1 MAQDNKNNQYG
12 LKKLS
17 GSDYEIA
24 EGQPDIRGWD
34 VKDENGKQ
42 IGEVEELIFD
52 ENARKVRYMVVDL
65 EDNDFDLDDRE
76 VLLPIGM
83 AQLHKDDDD
92 VLLPGVTAAQLSSL
106 PDYDDDSL
114 SGDLEDKV
122 RGVFGVGGATAGTAA
137 LSSTRGDDYYN
148 HDYFNEDN
156 LYRNRRGTSN
166 TSDTN
171 TSIPVIQEEIE
182 VGKKT
187 VETGGI
193 RLRSRI
199 VENQVQEDITL
210 REEKVSVNRTPVDRP
225 ATSADLREDTL
236 EATERAEVPIVNKEA
251 RVVEEISLNKDVNER
266 DEVIRDTVRSTEVDV
281 DKLEGDTTKRSTD
294 LDRS

>member
-1 MAQDNKNNQYG
+1 MALENKHSQYG

-34 VKDENGKQ
+34 VRDENGKQ

-65 EDNDFDLDDRE
+65 EDNEFDLDDRE
-76 VLLPIGM
+76 VMLPIGM

-92 VLLPGVTAAQLSSL
+92 VLLSGVTAAQLSSL

-114 SGDLEDKV
+114 SGDFEDKV
-122 RGVFGVGGATAGTAA
+122 RSVFGYGGAAAAGTAA

-148 HDYFNEDN
+148 HDHFNEDN
-156 LYRNRRGTSN
+156 LHRNRRGD
-166 TSDTN
+166 SDTN
-171 TSIPVIQEEIE
+171 TSIPVIQED
-182 VGKKT
+182 VDVSKQT

-199 VENQVQEDITL
+199 VENQVQKDITL
-210 REEKVSVNRTPVDRP
+210 REEKVSVSRTPVDRP

-236 EATERAEVPIVNKEA
+236 EVTERSEVPLVNKEA
-251 RVVEEISLNKDVNER
+251 RVVEEISLNKDVTER

-281 DKLEGDTTKRSTD
+281 DKLDGNTDKRNTD

>member
-1 MAQDNKNNQYG
+1 MALDNKNNQYG

-65 EDNDFDLDDRE
+65 EDNEFDLDDRE

-106 PDYDDDSL
+106 PEYDDDSL
-114 SGDLEDKV
+114 SGDFEDKV
-122 RGVFGVGGATAGTAA
+122 RGVFGLGGAAAGTAA
-137 LSSTRGDDYYN
+137 LSSTKGDDYYN
-148 HDYFNEDN
+148 HDHFNEDN
-156 LYRNRRGTSN
+156 LYKNRRG

-171 TSIPVIQEEIE
+171 TSIPVIKEELE
-182 VGKKT
+182 VGKQT

-225 ATSADLREDTL
+225 VTSAELREDTL
-236 EATERAEVPIVNKEA
+236 EATERAEVPVVTKEA
-251 RVVEEISLNKDVNER
+251 RVVEEISLNKDVTER

-281 DKLEGDTTKRSTD
+281 DKLEDNTTKRNTD
-294 LDRS
+294 LDKR

>member
-1 MAQDNKNNQYG
+1 MALESKHSQYG
-12 LKKLS
+12 LKKLK

-42 IGEVEELIFD
+42 IGEIEELIFD

-65 EDNDFDLDDRE
+65 EDNEFDLDDRE

-92 VLLPGVTAAQLSSL
+92 VLLPGVTAAQLSAL

-114 SGDLEDKV
+114 SGDFEDKV
-122 RGVFGVGGATAGTAA
+122 RGVFGYSGAAGAGTAA
-137 LSSTRGDDYYN
+137 LSSTRGDEYYN
-148 HDYFNEDN
+148 HDHFNEDN
-156 LYRNRRGTSN
+156 LYRNRRGASD
-166 TSDTN
+166 DTN

-187 VETGGI
+187 VETGGM

-236 EATERAEVPIVNKEA
+236 EATERAEVPVVNKEA
-251 RVVEEISLNKDVNER
+251 RVVEEISLNKEVTER
-266 DEVIRDTVRSTEVDV
+266 DEVIRDTVRNTEVDV
-281 DKLEGDTTKRSTD
+281 DKLEDNTTKRNTD

>member
-1 MAQDNKNNQYG
+1 MALESKNSQYG
-12 LKKLS
+12 LKKLK

-65 EDNDFDLDDRE
+65 EDNEFDLDDRE

-92 VLLPGVTAAQLSSL
+92 VLLPGITAAQLSSL
-106 PDYDDDSL
+106 PDFDDDSL
-114 SGDLEDKV
+114 SGDFEDKV
-122 RGVFGVGGATAGTAA
+122 RGVFGMGGATAAGSAA

-148 HDYFNEDN
+148 HDHFNEDN
-156 LYRNRRGTSN
+156 LLRNRRG

-171 TSIPVIQEEIE
+171 TSIPVIQEELE

-210 REEKVSVNRTPVDRP
+210 REEKVTVNRTPVDRA
-225 ATSADLREDTL
+225 ATSSDIREDTL
-236 EATERAEVPIVNKEA
+236 EVTERSEVPVVNKEA
-251 RVVEEISLNKDVNER
+251 RVVEEISLNKDVTER

-281 DKLEGDTTKRSTD
+281 DKLEGNTNKRDTD
-294 LDRS
+294 LDKR

>member
-1 MAQDNKNNQYG
+1 MALDNKNNQYG

-52 ENARKVRYMVVDL
+52 ETARKVRYMVVDL
-65 EDNDFDLDDRE
+65 EDNEFDLDDRE

-92 VLLPGVTAAQLSSL
+92 VLLSGVTAAQLKSL

-114 SGDLEDKV
+114 SGDFEDKV
-122 RGVFGVGGATAGTAA
+122 RGVFGLGGAAAAGTAA
-137 LSSTRGDDYYN
+137 LASTRGDDYYN
-148 HDYFNEDN
+148 HDHFNEDN
-156 LYRNRRGTSN
+156 LYKNRRG

-171 TSIPVIQEEIE
+171 TSIPVIKEELE
-182 VGKKT
+182 VGKKM

-210 REEKVSVNRTPVDRP
+210 REEKVTVNRTSVDRP

-236 EATERAEVPIVNKEA
+236 EATERAEVPVVNKEA
-251 RVVEEISLNKDVNER
+251 RVVEEISLNKDVTER
-266 DEVIRDTVRSTEVDV
+266 DEVIRDTVRNTEVDV

-294 LDRS
+294 LDKS